1 MEISGPFAL
10 FQNTRLYGHALGE
23 LIPLLAWCAR
33 FRLQADFVLD
43 GRRVALELAT
53 GDPIF
58 PASAPRQYDSRLHER
73 FAREF
78 RLVAPEWDLLGGRS
92 LSPPTA
98 R

>member
-1 MEISGPFAL
+1 LEISGPFAL

-58 PASAPRQYDSRLHER
+58 LRVRPDSTTAASMSA
-73 FAREF
+73 
-78 RLVAPEWDLLGGRS
+78 S
-92 LSPPTA
+92 LASSD
-98 R
+98 